1 MSETINVIY
10 WKERVRASDDDMEL
24 SFTWERREKGH
35 CWVELS
41 LHLERVVPV
50 KTFLQWPSVWRATI
64 HLFMLPPDSRWC
76 SCFVLFCFVLQIH
89 FAFMPLPQLKY
100 LCRVIASWHP
110 LLVHAGNLSHVA
122 GGVPSLSDTWLMTFA
137 SSGVL
142 WGPWNCFRNYLSF
155 LV

>member
-1 MSETINVIY
+1 
-10 WKERVRASDDDMEL
+10 
-24 SFTWERREKGH
+24 
-35 CWVELS
+35 
-41 LHLERVVPV
+41 
-50 KTFLQWPSVWRATI
+50 
-64 HLFMLPPDSRWC
+64 
-76 SCFVLFCFVLQIH
+76 
-89 FAFMPLPQLKY
+89 MPLPQLKY

-122 GGVPSLSDTWLMTFA
+122 GGIPALSDTWLMTLA